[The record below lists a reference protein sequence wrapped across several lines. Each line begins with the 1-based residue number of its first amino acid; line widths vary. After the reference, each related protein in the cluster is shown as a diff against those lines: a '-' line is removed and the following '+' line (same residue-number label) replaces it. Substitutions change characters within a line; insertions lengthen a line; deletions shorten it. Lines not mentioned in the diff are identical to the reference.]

1 MSHALTETPTKGS
14 TVTVPDDGDGATG
27 ASVETPFQALAD
39 RVAWCEDALD
49 TTGGNHPI
57 KSVNSLAA
65 LTGLGGLASGDV
77 RIVAGYGLYR
87 FTAGDVTAAFS
98 PWVVTHA
105 SGRWFH
111 ATYSSIADSDVG
123 ATLATLT
130 AGKLPIA
137 RHTNGIVRTA
147 ETTYASTWGSV
158 IPGSTSTT
166 ASWVDST
173 VDHIESSLQV
183 GDIVEI
189 TVVGWT
195 NASAVAPAYSWVR
208 LSVIDDTAGSTTGPT
223 TTNYDDDQVRI
234 DGSTATQF
242 HLRIRHVVTAA
253 GQLQAILQLQANGA
267 DAARLLYP
275 TRINTVVIRP

>member
-1 MSHALTETPTKGS
+1 MAHNLTETPTKG
-14 TVTVPDDGDGATG
+14 TPVNVADDTEVYTNA
-27 ASVETPFQALAD
+27 AIEAMAQPIAD
-39 RVAWCEDALD
+39 RLAWCEDALD

-57 KSVNSLAA
+57 KSVNALAA
-65 LTGLGGLASGDV
+65 LTGLAGLASGDV

-87 FTAGDVTAAFS
+87 FTAGDTTTAFS

-130 AGKLPIA
+130 AGKLPVA
-137 RHTNGIVRTA
+137 RHTNGIVRTN
-147 ETTYASTWGSV
+147 ETTYTGTWGAV
-158 IPGSTSTT
+158 IAGSTSTA

-208 LSVIDDTAGSTTGPT
+208 LKAIDDTAGSTTGPT
-223 TTNYDDDQVRI
+223 TTNYDDDQIRI

-253 GQLQAILQLQANGA
+253 GQFQAILQLQANGA

-275 TRINTVVIRP
+275 TRINAVVIRP

>member
-1 MSHALTETPTKGS
+1 MSHVLTETPTKGS
-14 TVTVPDDGDGATG
+14 AVTVSDDTEVYDNA
-27 ASVETPFQALAD
+27 AIEAMAQPIAN
-39 RVAWCEDALD
+39 RIAWCEDALD

-57 KSVNSLAA
+57 KSVNALAA
-65 LTGLGGLASGDV
+65 LTGLSSLATGDV

-87 FTAGDVTAAFS
+87 FVAGDTTVAFS

-111 ATYSSIADSDVG
+111 VSYSSIADNTVG

-130 AGKLPIA
+130 SGKLPVA
-137 RHTNGIVRTA
+137 RHTNGIVRTS
-147 ETTYASTWGSV
+147 ETTYAGTWGSV
-158 IPGSTSTT
+158 IAGTSTT
-166 ASWVDST
+166 GAAWFST
-173 VDHIESSLQV
+173 SADHIESSLQV

-208 LSVIDDTAGSTTGPT
+208 LSVVDDSAGSTTGPT
-223 TTNYDDDQVRI
+223 TTDYNDDQVRI

-253 GQLQAILQLQANGA
+253 GQFIATLQTQANGA

>member
-1 MSHALTETPTKGS
+1 MSHVLTETPTKGS
-14 TVTVPDDGDGATG
+14 SVTVSDDTEVYNNAAIEAMAQPLT
-27 ASVETPFQALAD
+27 D

-57 KSVNSLAA
+57 KSVNALAA
-65 LTGLGGLASGDV
+65 LTGLAGLASGDV

-87 FTAGDVTAAFS
+87 FTAGDTTTAFS

-130 AGKLPIA
+130 AGKLPVA
-137 RHTNGIVRTA
+137 RHTNGIVRTN
-147 ETTYASTWGSV
+147 ETAYTGTWGSV
-158 IPGSTSTT
+158 IAGASTT
-166 ASWVDST
+166 GAAWFPSS
-173 VDHIESSLQV
+173 VDHVESSLQV

-189 TVVGWT
+189 TALLHV
-195 NASAVAPAYSWVR
+195 NASGPAPAYVWAR
-208 LSVIDDTAGSTTGPT
+208 LSVVDDSAGSTTGPT
-223 TTNYDDDQVRI
+223 TTDYDDDQIRVYGTEEVQRVI
-234 DGSTATQF
+234 KV
-242 HLRIRHVVTAA
+242 RHVVTAE
-253 GQLQAILQLQANGA
+253 IQANGA

-275 TRINTVVIRP
+275 SKITTVIIRP